1 MKDKDITHLEWVYK
15 RMKYVHD
22 ENENYDYMIRFRE
35 IIETLRHDFN
45 DEKPHKNYQNMNELI
60 NLLKEIK
67 HRLLIDVDENGEPK
81 SSMDDL
87 LKMWEKVDEAEN
99 KFKVSN
105 SILYY
110 FRFAE
115 WIAERY
121 NYIGGEWGCWCAK
134 QHDIKDTEQ
143 YKDTGELWA
152 YWFENCR

>member
-45 DEKPHKNYQNMNELI
+45 DEKPHKNYQN
-60 NLLKEIK
+60 
-67 HRLLIDVDENGEPK
+67 
-81 SSMDDL
+81 
-87 LKMWEKVDEAEN
+87 KMWEKVDEAEN